1 MQNKTVLNHNAL
13 IKAFRDKLFRFETL
27 TVGYSLISAA
37 IDQSCSETNA
47 VGCGLSGRFKNISQA
62 IMSV

>member
-13 IKAFRDKLFRFETL
+13 IKAFKDKLFRFETL

-37 IDQSCSETNA
+37 IDQSCFETNA